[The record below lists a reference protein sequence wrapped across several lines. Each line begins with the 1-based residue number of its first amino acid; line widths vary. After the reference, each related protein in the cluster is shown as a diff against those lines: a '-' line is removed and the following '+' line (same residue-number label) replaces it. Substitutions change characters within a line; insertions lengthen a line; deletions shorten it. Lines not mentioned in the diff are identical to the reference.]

1 MKIYNL
7 TEEDK
12 ECVNSLLNI
21 SYSIYDSYL
30 NLVELDNKGLK
41 ENYEY
46 QRIINNLKTTI
57 YLEESLYEKLGDNP
71 IVLQSFIDYIINPED
86 SWDLGN
92 ELTIVLNDN
101 IKELIRTRVYLK
113 IIDKRQQNSY
123 KVKISYD
130 KEIMDEFNGLI
141 NISLNV
147 KKDLINTILRILNLY
162 LNDNKYESIFNKL
175 NNIKYNIEF
184 IYSFVEDEL
193 INNDFV
199 INKNFYLVGGL
210 YADLENDSENKLTL
224 YQNHYASIIFDYKFE
239 MLWNNLDLSINNIE
253 YFIGVISQI
262 LTRAS
267 LLFINKEL
275 RNQYYEHYKQLLEID
290 NMLNRKNVI
299 YEKILES
306 FDKTDDDIKIPLVL
320 KIRKEK

>member
-123 KVKISYD
+123 KV
-130 KEIMDEFNGLI
+130 
-141 NISLNV
+141 NI
-147 KKDLINTILRILNLY
+147 
-162 LNDNKYESIFNKL
+162 
-175 NNIKYNIEF
+175 
-184 IYSFVEDEL
+184 
-193 INNDFV
+193 
-199 INKNFYLVGGL
+199 
-210 YADLENDSENKLTL
+210 
-224 YQNHYASIIFDYKFE
+224 
-239 MLWNNLDLSINNIE
+239 
-253 YFIGVISQI
+253 
-262 LTRAS
+262 
-267 LLFINKEL
+267 
-275 RNQYYEHYKQLLEID
+275 
-290 NMLNRKNVI
+290 
-299 YEKILES
+299 
-306 FDKTDDDIKIPLVL
+306 
-320 KIRKEK
+320 

>member
-175 NNIKYNIEF
+175 NNIKYNLGF

-320 KIRKEK
+320 RLRKGK